1 MSAWEATPR
10 VSLTLLFCIAT
21 FRAHFLILQKA
32 CFFYY
37 VSISLYISVLQHHCG
52 IKMAEGKIPPEVKF
66 PGASNW
72 EQAML
77 LINGL
82 KTLEYYLE
90 QCFLSGRKEI
100 TILLSGK
107 TGAGKSHLVN
117 ALIGQNLAKEG
128 YTLDPETF
136 EVSSEFEPEL

>member
-1 MSAWEATPR
+1 
-10 VSLTLLFCIAT
+10 
-21 FRAHFLILQKA
+21 
-32 CFFYY
+32 
-37 VSISLYISVLQHHCG
+37 
-52 IKMAEGKIPPEVKF
+52 MAEGKIPPEVKF

-136 EVSSEFEPEL
+136 EVSSEFEPELGKKDRASTKRVMC

>member
-1 MSAWEATPR
+1 
-10 VSLTLLFCIAT
+10 
-21 FRAHFLILQKA
+21 
-32 CFFYY
+32 
-37 VSISLYISVLQHHCG
+37 
-52 IKMAEGKIPPEVKF
+52 MAEGKIPPEFKF
-66 PGASNW
+66 SGASNR

-82 KTLEYYLE
+82 KTLDYYLG

-117 ALIGQNLAKEG
+117 ALTGQNLAKEG

-136 EVSSEFEPEL
+136 EVSSEFETELGKKDRAGTKRVCVK

>member
-1 MSAWEATPR
+1 
-10 VSLTLLFCIAT
+10 
-21 FRAHFLILQKA
+21 
-32 CFFYY
+32 
-37 VSISLYISVLQHHCG
+37 
-52 IKMAEGKIPPEVKF
+52 
-66 PGASNW
+66 
-72 EQAML
+72 ML

-117 ALIGQNLAKEG
+117 ALTGQNLAKEG

-136 EVSSEFEPEL
+136 EVSSEFEPELGKKDRAGTKRVMC

>member
-1 MSAWEATPR
+1 
-10 VSLTLLFCIAT
+10 
-21 FRAHFLILQKA
+21 
-32 CFFYY
+32 
-37 VSISLYISVLQHHCG
+37 
-52 IKMAEGKIPPEVKF
+52 MAEGKIPPEVKF

-117 ALIGQNLAKEG
+117 ALTGQNLAKEG

-136 EVSSEFEPEL
+136 EVSSEFEPELGKKDRASTKRVMC

>member
-1 MSAWEATPR
+1 
-10 VSLTLLFCIAT
+10 
-21 FRAHFLILQKA
+21 
-32 CFFYY
+32 
-37 VSISLYISVLQHHCG
+37 
-52 IKMAEGKIPPEVKF
+52 MAEGKIPPEVKF

-117 ALIGQNLAKEG
+117 ALILAKILQKKAIPL
-128 YTLDPETF
+128 TQKPLR
-136 EVSSEFEPEL
+136 